1 MRTIARLLLVFALGA
16 AVGGWFFAGTRWRPF
31 LVPAGSGQRLDREEL
46 LGLIGSITVRRA
58 PQALPDVLM
67 TTKYSVAFVSPWPE
81 ARTHIV
87 IVPRRDIKD
96 LADLR
101 KGDEAYLV
109 DAMAVAGR
117 LARLRGLRRWQFV
130 TRGPDEQAVRYL
142 HFHLLS
148 QEKSTSGAGG
158 GAEEPRRAR

>member
-1 MRTIARLLLVFALGA
+1 MKRGLGLLFVFALGF
-16 AVGGWFFAGTRWRPF
+16 VLGGWFFAGTKWRPF
-31 LVPAGSGQRLDREEL
+31 LVPAGSGKSLDREEL

-67 TTKYSVAFVSPWPE
+67 TTRYSVAFESPWPE

-101 KGDEAYLV
+101 KGDEPYLV
-109 DAMAVAGR
+109 DAVAVAGR
-117 LARLRGLRRWQFV
+117 LARMRGLKHWQFF
-130 TRGPDEQAVRYL
+130 TRGPGEQTVRYL
-142 HFHLLS
+142 HFHLVS
-148 QEKSTSGAGG
+148 NETTAVAGPG
-158 GAEEPRRAR
+158 EATRAR

>member
-1 MRTIARLLLVFALGA
+1 MGRLLLVFALGA

-31 LVPAGSGQRLDREEL
+31 LVPAGAGPGINREEL

-58 PQALPDVLM
+58 PQALPDVVM
-67 TTKYSVAFVSPWPE
+67 TTKYTVAFVSPWPE
-81 ARTHIV
+81 SRTHIV

-101 KGDEAYLV
+101 KGDEPYVV

-117 LARLRGLRRWQFV
+117 LARLRGLKRWQV
-130 TRGPDEQAVRYL
+130 LTRGPGEQTVRYL

-148 QEKSTSGAGG
+148 QERSADA
-158 GAEEPRRAR
+158 GAEESRRAR